1 MRRKYRAGGCALPG
15 LRCTWRR
22 WERACLF
29 EAEVVEAF
37 TEVVEVAALIA
48 AAAAT
53 TITSEVEAAVISE
66 AAAAEEDLD
75 EGVAAEALTKAKT

>member
-1 MRRKYRAGGCALPG
+1 MCAPG
-15 LRCTWRR
+15 PEVHVAP
-22 WERACLF
+22 ERACLF

-37 TEVVEVAALIA
+37 IEVVEVAALIA

-66 AAAAEEDLD
+66 AAAVISEAAAAEEDLD
-75 EGVAAEALTKAKT
+75 EVVAAEALTKAKT